1 MPHGSRLVV
10 RRTYQILTAAAAR
23 SEEDPGRVVL
33 GRRGLPLPPPTA
45 TGSTAAAIALHRDGG
60 DRLRRVAG
68 APGEVRRA
76 PVLCGDRRG
85 RLHEVRARGVR
96 REGSRVSEARAWDR
110 RPDRVERERE
120 RARSGTVQ
128 HTCGGGALRE
138 EWN

>member
-1 MPHGSRLVV
+1 MPRGSRLVV
-10 RRTYQILTAAAAR
+10 RRTYQILTAAAR

-45 TGSTAAAIALHRDGG
+45 TGASAAAIALLRDGG
-60 DRLRRVAG
+60 DRLRRVAA

-76 PVLCGDRRG
+76 PELRSDRRG
-85 RLHEVRARGVR
+85 GLHDVR
-96 REGSRVSEARAWDR
+96 REGSRVSEARAWGR

-120 RARSGTVQ
+120 LAVALCSTLAEER
-128 HTCGGGALRE
+128 ALRG

>member
-1 MPHGSRLVV
+1 LVV

-45 TGSTAAAIALHRDGG
+45 TGASAAAIALLRDGG
-60 DRLRRVAG
+60 DRLRRVAA

-76 PVLCGDRRG
+76 PELRGDRRG
-85 RLHEVRARGVR
+85 GLHDVR
-96 REGSRVSEARAWDR
+96 REGSRVSEATRSGG
-110 RPDRVERERE
+110 ERELAVALCSTLAEE
-120 RARSGTVQ
+120 RA
-128 HTCGGGALRE
+128 LRG